1 MIKALQAGTYFLFS
15 LLSLAGQ
22 QRAAAQVTVGYSSV
36 TSAVGSVISENTYR
50 QRTIDQYEISG
61 VNVEPIDGSSTF
73 DRNTI
78 WKIYDQ
84 NQAWSLSILDSNPRV
99 DVNKQEKSTQ
109 LVQAGRR
116 ESVYSTI
123 SGPLYSTVKRQTL
136 SPFASVQLPLIVPV
150 STSVFPEDIGS
161 DANKNQFSGFNQSQA
176 N

>member
-1 MIKALQAGTYFLFS
+1 MTKAIKVCVYLSLP
-15 LLSLAGQ
+15 LLSFASQ
-22 QRAAAQVTVGYSSV
+22 QIALAQVTVGYSSV
-36 TSAVGSVISENTYR
+36 TSVVGSVISENTYR

-84 NQAWSLSILDSNPRV
+84 NQAWSLSIVDSNPRV

-136 SPFASVQLPLIVPV
+136 SPFASIQIPLIVPV

-161 DANKNQFSGFNQSQA
+161 DANKNQFSDFNRSQA